1 VSFTRNIT
9 NTPVTVKTA
18 AVVDVCPCV
27 GRAQGTQDAAI
38 PMNTIG
44 HGIGRE
50 ERDEKPATRD
60 QGEKL
65 E

>member
-1 VSFTRNIT
+1 VSFNRTIT
-9 NTPVTVKTA
+9 NTPVTVKAA
-18 AVVDVCPCV
+18 AVVIVCPV
-27 GRAQGTQDAAI
+27 RAQGTQAATI
-38 PMNTIG
+38 RPMNTIG